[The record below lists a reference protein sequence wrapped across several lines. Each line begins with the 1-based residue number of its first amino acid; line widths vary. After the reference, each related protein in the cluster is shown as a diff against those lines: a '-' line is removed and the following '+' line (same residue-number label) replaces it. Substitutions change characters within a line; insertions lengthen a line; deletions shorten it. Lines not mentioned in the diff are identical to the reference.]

1 MTNRTH
7 IPLPNLGLG
16 GFVEN
21 EMGSDPRK
29 PVATFSK
36 KCAFF
41 KNVRQTIKNFVIWC
55 RKGRF
60 YL

>member
-41 KNVRQTIKNFVIWC
+41 KNVRQTIKNFVI
-55 RKGRF
+55 
-60 YL
+60 